1 MIGKRECV
9 GRYDYKS
16 QKDKLISDFR
26 RMLTKPIKITGNHAA
41 RQNPK
46 VQNSD
51 SMPSAFERY

>member
-9 GRYDYKS
+9 GRYDSKS
-16 QKDKLISDFR
+16 KKDTLISDFP
-26 RMLTKPIKITGNHAA
+26 RMLTKSIQITGNHAA
-41 RQNPK
+41 RQNPQ